1 MKKIFQILI
10 IIFILVFSPVST
22 FADEDDLELRD
33 YQGVE
38 LPAGTL
44 IPVIS
49 LQSFST
55 LTHDVGSKVIFV
67 CASDMYLN
75 EINIIPKNTK
85 FYGYISKKNEP
96 IVGTNAAMMVK
107 IVKIE
112 FTDGY
117 EIPFKGFLY
126 TPAGCVIGG
135 GMTEP
140 ASYVKK
146 MSKRQ
151 GFAKSVGYVPGPTRK
166 MGEHVSIAAGADL
179 LIVINTPIYITH
191 TVTN

>member
-1 MKKIFQILI
+1 M
-10 IIFILVFSPVST
+10 
-22 FADEDDLELRD
+22 ELRD
-33 YQGVE
+33 YQGVQ
-38 LPAGTL
+38 LPRGML

-55 LTHDVGSKVIFV
+55 LTHDVGSKVEFI
-67 CASDMYLN
+67 CTSNMYLN

-85 FYGYISKKNEP
+85 FYGYILKKNEP
-96 IVGTNAAMMVK
+96 IVGTNAAMIVK
-107 IVKIE
+107 IVKLE

-126 TPAGCVIGG
+126 TPSGNIIGG

-140 ASYVKK
+140 ATYIKK
-146 MSKRQ
+146 ISKRQ
-151 GFAKSVGYVPGPTRK
+151 GFSKSVGYVPGPTRK
-166 MGEHVSIAAGADL
+166 MGEHVGIAAGADL
-179 LIVINTPIYITH
+179 KIVIDAPIYITH